1 MEANLYSLPLEFKLF
16 PMIPT
21 SLTINVCTHPSIYF
35 LSILDIIIIVLLLSH
50 FLSLTSYLCIF
61 ISLYLSYLVPTV
73 TTITPPTL
81 PTSGGRITIGG
92 TNFGTNTSLISVT
105 VGGNIVCS
113 NIAIVADHTS
123 ISCDL
128 PGKVGVNLPV
138 SVTVDGLSNN
148 VTANGQAFSYT
159 LGNYSHYSIIEF
171 I

>member
-1 MEANLYSLPLEFKLF
+1 MSP
-16 PMIPT
+16 
-21 SLTINVCTHPSIYF
+21 
-35 LSILDIIIIVLLLSH
+35 
-50 FLSLTSYLCIF
+50 LSLYHYL
-61 ISLYLSYLVPTV
+61 SLSYLVPTV
-73 TTITPPTL
+73 ATITPPTL
-81 PTSGGRITIGG
+81 TTSGGRITIVG
-92 TNFGTNTSLISVT
+92 TNFGNNASLISVT
-105 VGGNIVCS
+105 VGGSIVCS